1 MAAEPIGCA
10 QVFLDRICIS
20 SDPELKAQAI
30 LSLSGLLKKLL
41 GYTRGFQ
48 AFLAAKIAQFVFCKC
63 RVAFL
68 WSYTHMYTLNIYTYI
83 YINIYLYK
91 YIYIYTIYICVFDIH
106 SMQ

>member
-20 SDPELKAQAI
+20 SDAELKAQAI

-48 AFLAAKIAQFVFCKC
+48 AFLAPKIAQFVFCKC

-68 WSYTHMYTLNIYTYI
+68 WNYTQMYTLNIYIYLFT
-83 YINIYLYK
+83 YINIYIYK
-91 YIYIYTIYICVFDIH
+91 YYIYICVFDIH